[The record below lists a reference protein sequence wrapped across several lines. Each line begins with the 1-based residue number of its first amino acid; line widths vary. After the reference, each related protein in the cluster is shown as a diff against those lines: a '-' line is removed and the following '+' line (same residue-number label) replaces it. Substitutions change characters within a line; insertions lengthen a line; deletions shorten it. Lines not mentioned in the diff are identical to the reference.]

1 MEQQKITWCFNSKAC
16 TSWGTSMKR
25 TNLAPQKK
33 IPKKDMILYMWALSW
48 NFVFLPS
55 FPLPFG

>member
-1 MEQQKITWCFNSKAC
+1 MEQQKIKWCFTPKAC
-16 TSWGTSMKR
+16 TSWGTSMKQ
-25 TNLAPQKK
+25 TNLASQKN
-33 IPKKDMILYMWALSW
+33 PKKDMILYMWAPSW